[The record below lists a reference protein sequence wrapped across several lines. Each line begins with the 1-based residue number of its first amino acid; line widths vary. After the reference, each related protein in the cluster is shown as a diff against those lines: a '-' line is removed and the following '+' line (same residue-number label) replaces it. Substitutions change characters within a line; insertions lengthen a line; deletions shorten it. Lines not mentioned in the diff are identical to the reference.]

1 MNISFIE
8 RPDMKW
14 PTLVRV
20 AVGLVLFYSG
30 ALKLQGL
37 DRFAGTLETMQLPL
51 IGSNE
56 WLLLRLAESVPWFEI
71 GLGVV
76 LIIGFLKQ
84 GALRVAGGLFV
95 SFTLILIWLLL
106 TGFEGECGCLGPLL
120 SFELGWVHVGIDGLI
135 AAVCLAAASASS
147 LSQEVEYETG

>member
-1 MNISFIE
+1 MKISLPE

-56 WLLLRLAESVPWFEI
+56 WLLLRFAESLPWFET

-76 LIIGFLKQ
+76 LITGFLKQ
-84 GALRVAGGLFV
+84 GALRVAGGVFV
-95 SFTLILIWLLL
+95 SFTLILIWLVLS
-106 TGFEGECGCLGPLL
+106 GFEGECGCLGPLL
-120 SFELGWVHVGIDGLI
+120 TSKLGWVHIGIDGLI
-135 AAVCLAAASASS
+135 AAVCLIAASTPS
-147 LSQEVEYETG
+147 LSQEVEHEAG